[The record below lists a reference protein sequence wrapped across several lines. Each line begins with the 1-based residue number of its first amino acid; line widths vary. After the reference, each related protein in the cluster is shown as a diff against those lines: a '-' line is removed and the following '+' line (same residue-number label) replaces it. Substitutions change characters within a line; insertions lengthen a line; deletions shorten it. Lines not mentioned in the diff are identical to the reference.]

1 MLGKPVMSLDPGS
14 GQLDKLDIF
23 VALIT
28 GDLSV
33 GNLTAN
39 ASKIP
44 FTSFLYISPG
54 SGFLPLNTKGSPW
67 YTFSS
72 ITWLI
77 SELTYS
83 LKCVYIMYKL
93 TGT

>member
-1 MLGKPVMSLDPGS
+1 VFS
-14 GQLDKLDIF
+14 
-23 VALIT
+23 
-28 GDLSV
+28 
-33 GNLTAN
+33 
-39 ASKIP
+39 
-44 FTSFLYISPG
+44 
-54 SGFLPLNTKGSPW
+54 FLPLNTKGSPW